1 MRTIKVGDYVRII
14 NEYGSFLRK
23 VTYVGDNKFE
33 WNYGWAKIEQLTLN
47 NNNKFI
53 LDYERN

>member
-47 NNNKFI
+47 KNNKFI
-53 LDYERN
+53 LCNFIE

>member
-53 LDYERN
+53 LDYGK